1 MSGISNTG
9 LYLFRQAVAEAQRHV
24 KTSIIPTDVTHY
36 EWRVSTSVSR
46 KGQTIDATW
55 SDGEY
60 LVQIRLPPVGFYTV
74 SVAELTW
81 VHCNSDEQCACE
93 FCVEELSDAASS
105 QDPETLKEYF
115 NTVVQDA
122 LKDIR
127 RAESMQ
133 HLVETTSG
141 AYAYPE

>member
-1 MSGISNTG
+1 M
-9 LYLFRQAVAEAQRHV
+9 
-24 KTSIIPTDVTHY
+24 
-36 EWRVSTSVSR
+36 
-46 KGQTIDATW
+46 
-55 SDGEY
+55 
-60 LVQIRLPPVGFYTV
+60 

-81 VHCNSDEQCACE
+81 VHCNYDEQWACE

>member
-1 MSGISNTG
+1 MQYTHTNCKAIAG
-9 LYLFRQAVAEAQRHV
+9 AQRYV
-24 KTSIIPTDVTHY
+24 TTSTIPTDVNHY
-36 EWRVSTSVSR
+36 EWRVTTR
-46 KGQTIDATW
+46 ITRPGMGQTIDATW
-55 SDGEY
+55 CDGEY
-60 LVQIRLPPVGFYTV
+60 LVQIIADSYSTPLV

-81 VHCNSDEQCACE
+81 VHCNYDEQCACE

-141 AYAYPE
+141 AYAHPE

>member
-1 MSGISNTG
+1 MG
-9 LYLFRQAVAEAQRHV
+9 
-24 KTSIIPTDVTHY
+24 
-36 EWRVSTSVSR
+36 
-46 KGQTIDATW
+46 
-55 SDGEY
+55 
-60 LVQIRLPPVGFYTV
+60 
-74 SVAELTW
+74 
-81 VHCNSDEQCACE
+81 
-93 FCVEELSDAASS
+93 VEELSDAASS

>member
-1 MSGISNTG
+1 MG
-9 LYLFRQAVAEAQRHV
+9 
-24 KTSIIPTDVTHY
+24 
-36 EWRVSTSVSR
+36 
-46 KGQTIDATW
+46 
-55 SDGEY
+55 
-60 LVQIRLPPVGFYTV
+60 
-74 SVAELTW
+74 
-81 VHCNSDEQCACE
+81 
-93 FCVEELSDAASS
+93 VEELSDAASP

-141 AYAYPE
+141 AYAYQE